1 MFDWIFN
8 KNTDELKK
16 SQVENADSVNLDLRV
31 REGITVFVSSLINNF
46 APTQDSP
53 AIVGDATTSL
63 VNVVMSDYNGE
74 LKKEQILAGNDE
86 KLFLPQPAMLAH
98 WAESK
103 GFTQVKNHDSKLAVD
118 DVSGKYVLT
127 YYPPVANSWAKRDT
141 DNIEDTTNKHWY
153 SHCKSS
159 IYDENGSPIAS
170 ANPEAACND
179 TTHDATVYVPED
191 SYSYVIDYQKLG
203 LDRADIIEGFKL
215 QSEGINI
222 MSPDIQKSVFRLKEA
237 GMDTDDI
244 IALWQQNTDIANKAN
259 IDSIENHLRNGN
271 SKSDLH
277 KLNLVKSDNK
287 YRYNLQDNSC
297 AIQPTAPILYASEAK
312 IHRNAMSKEQA
323 DKFRESIGLYNI
335 HNPQD
340 YGKINEKFYGD
351 YKDNVYRNFASAIKE
366 NVLHLIKDTPEALSE
381 IKDGISGA
389 VKWMSAKT
397 MLWAPRAMEVVKAE
411 AQSAKLSLMQ
421 TLSEDGKKFQNV
433 VASLSWENLVGKHL
447 PRENTP
453 TQTNSINNALR
464 LKRETGTN
472 ER

>member
-127 YYPPVANSWAKRDT
+127 YYPPVANSWAKRNT

-159 IYDENGSPIAS
+159 PY
-170 ANPEAACND
+170 
-179 TTHDATVYVPED
+179 
-191 SYSYVIDYQKLG
+191 
-203 LDRADIIEGFKL
+203 
-215 QSEGINI
+215 
-222 MSPDIQKSVFRLKEA
+222 MFR
-237 GMDTDDI
+237 
-244 IALWQQNTDIANKAN
+244 
-259 IDSIENHLRNGN
+259 
-271 SKSDLH
+271 
-277 KLNLVKSDNK
+277 
-287 YRYNLQDNSC
+287 
-297 AIQPTAPILYASEAK
+297 K
-312 IHRNAMSKEQA
+312 IHIRM
-323 DKFRESIGLYNI
+323 LLT
-335 HNPQD
+335 
-340 YGKINEKFYGD
+340 
-351 YKDNVYRNFASAIKE
+351 IK
-366 NVLHLIKDTPEALSE
+366 S
-381 IKDGISGA
+381 
-389 VKWMSAKT
+389 
-397 MLWAPRAMEVVKAE
+397 
-411 AQSAKLSLMQ
+411 
-421 TLSEDGKKFQNV
+421 
-433 VASLSWENLVGKHL
+433 
-447 PRENTP
+447 
-453 TQTNSINNALR
+453 
-464 LKRETGTN
+464 
-472 ER
+472 